1 VLIDSE
7 FHCQIAGF
15 GLSRHLDATV
25 TKVASSILINFAA
38 PELFGIC
45 VECGGSN
52 CDECREDNET
62 TTANTKRKTKETDI
76 YAFGCLY
83 YTVSTLTYIYGV
95 QS

>member
-1 VLIDSE
+1 MLIDSDS
-7 FHCQIAGF
+7 HCQIADF
-15 GLSRHLDATV
+15 GLTRHLDATV
-25 TKVASSILINFAA
+25 TKVASSMSINFAA

-45 VECGGSN
+45 VVCGGSG
-52 CDECREDNET
+52 CDECREDNDT

-83 YTVSTLTYIYGV
+83 YTVSPLTYIHGI